1 MKPRT
6 PLARAIIYALLIVGG
21 MIFVAP
27 LLWMVSTSLKPIE
40 QTQTSPSM
48 WLPRAYRA
56 KVNGRMMEVSRDY
69 EVSPG
74 MWHVTQYS
82 PNRVREHDLAAAVVP
97 ASEIESRVWPRWE
110 NYPTALATIGGAD
123 IEAAQGTD
131 AAPAPVSAGA
141 EDAHVSFWR
150 IVANTLFV
158 CTLGAIGSV
167 FSNAVVAYS
176 FSKVRWR
183 GRDTLFAVSLASLMV
198 PFPVLMVPLYGVF
211 RHLGWIGT
219 LYPLW
224 VPAFFGSAFNVF
236 LMRQFFLTI
245 PEELSEAARL
255 DGCNDLR
262 ILWHV
267 ILPLSRPVIAVVTLF
282 HFLYSWNDFMAPLL
296 YLTRR
301 HTFTLALALQSYQS
315 QLGGVQWHHLM
326 AASAVVILPVIV
338 LYFLAQKTF
347 IAGIAT
353 TGIKG

>member
-6 PLARAIIYALLIVGG
+6 PLARALVYGLLVIGAV
-21 MIFVAP
+21 IFASP
-27 LLWMVSTSLKPIE
+27 LLWLVSTSLKPIE
-40 QTQTSPSM
+40 QTTTTPPQ

-56 KVNGRMMEVSRDY
+56 PVNGHMMEVSRDY
-69 EVSPG
+69 EVTPG
-74 MWHVTQYS
+74 MWHVTQFS
-82 PNRVREHDLAAAVVP
+82 PNRVREHDLASAVVP
-97 ASEIESRVWPRWE
+97 ASQIETRIKARWE

-123 IEAAQGTD
+123 IEQAQGSGD
-131 AAPAPVSAGA
+131 ASATGD
-141 EDAHVSFWR
+141 DAHVSFWR
-150 IVANTLFV
+150 MAGNTLLV
-158 CTLGAIGSV
+158 CGFGAVGAV
-167 FSNAVVAYS
+167 LSNALVAYS
-176 FSKVRWR
+176 FSKVRWK
-183 GRDTLFAVSLASLMV
+183 GRDTLFAVSLASMMV

-224 VPAFFGSAFNVF
+224 VPAFFGSAFNIF

-267 ILPLSRPVIAVVTLF
+267 ILPLSRPVIAVVALF
-282 HFLYSWNDFMAPLL
+282 HFLYNWNDFMAPLL
-296 YLTRR
+296 YLTKR
-301 HTFTLALALQSYQS
+301 HTFTLALALQSYQT
-315 QLGGVQWHHLM
+315 QQGGVQWHHLM
-326 AASAVVILPVIV
+326 AASAVVTLPVIV

>member
-6 PLARAIIYALLIVGG
+6 PLARALIYFLLVVGAV
-21 MIFVAP
+21 IFATP
-27 LLWMVSTSLKPIE
+27 LLWLVSTSLKPIE
-40 QTQTSPSM
+40 QTTTTPPQ

-56 KVNGRMMEVSRDY
+56 PVNGHMMEVSRDY

-74 MWHVTQYS
+74 MWHVTQIFAQ
-82 PNRVREHDLAAAVVP
+82 PRARTQPGFGGRARVADRDPHPGALGKLSHGAGDHRRRGHRADAGQRRRE
-97 ASEIESRVWPRWE
+97 
-110 NYPTALATIGGAD
+110 ATG
-123 IEAAQGTD
+123 
-131 AAPAPVSAGA
+131 

-150 IVANTLFV
+150 MVGNTLLV
-158 CTLGAIGSV
+158 CGLGAVGAV
-167 FSNAVVAYS
+167 GSNALVAYS

-183 GRDTLFAVSLASLMV
+183 GRDTLFALTLASMMV

-224 VPAFFGSAFNVF
+224 VPAFFGGAFNIF

-267 ILPLSRPVIAVVTLF
+267 ILPLSRPVIAVVALF
-282 HFLYSWNDFMAPLL
+282 HFLYNWNDFMAPLL
-296 YLTRR
+296 YLTKR

-315 QLGGVQWHHLM
+315 QQGGVQWHHLM
-326 AASAVVILPVIV
+326 AASAVVTLPVIV

>member
-6 PLARAIIYALLIVGG
+6 PLARALIYVLLLLGSV
-21 MIFVAP
+21 IFASP
-27 LLWMVSTSLKPIE
+27 LVWLISTSLKPIE
-40 QTQTSPSM
+40 QTQTSPPT
-48 WLPRAYRA
+48 WLPRAYHA
-56 KVNGRMMEVSRDY
+56 TVNGQKMEVTRDY
-69 EVSPG
+69 EVAPG
-74 MWHVTQYS
+74 EWHVTEYS
-82 PNRVREHDLAAAVVP
+82 SERVRRHDLASAIVP
-97 ASEIESRVWPRWE
+97 SSQIETTIRPRWE
-110 NYPTALATIGGAD
+110 NYPTALATIGGAN
-123 IEAAQGTD
+123 IEQTQKNPSSSTEAENG
-131 AAPAPVSAGA
+131 

-150 IVANTLFV
+150 IVANTLIV
-158 CTLGAIGSV
+158 CCLGAVGAV
-167 FSNAVVAYS
+167 LSNALVAYS
-176 FSKVRWR
+176 FAKIRWR
-183 GRDTLFAVSLASLMV
+183 GRDTFFAVSLASMMV

-211 RHLGWIGT
+211 RNLGWIGT

-224 VPAFFGSAFNVF
+224 VPAFFGHAFNIF
-236 LMRQFFLTI
+236 LMRQFFMTI

-267 ILPLSRPVIAVVTLF
+267 ILPLSRPVIAVVALF
-282 HFLYSWNDFMAPLL
+282 HFLYNWNDFMAPLL

-315 QLGGVQWHHLM
+315 QMGGVQWHHLM
-326 AASAVVILPVIV
+326 AASAVVILPVVV